1 MRPERILLVAGIL
14 LATGCYSY
22 VPTRLETVQPGE
34 AVRIRMSPEA
44 AERLEPVRLTDL
56 RIMDG
61 ILVAQNPSELFVDT
75 SVGQL
80 DRERGGRAFTQRVN
94 VALGEVIEVE
104 LRQRDNLKTGAL
116 LGGLGVVAGVAIA
129 ASLQDGGG
137 LARPDPGGDTEDRR
151 TPFVL
156 RFRLP
161 F

>member
-1 MRPERILLVAGIL
+1 M
-14 LATGCYSY
+14 
-22 VPTRLETVQPGE
+22 
-34 AVRIRMSPEA
+34 
-44 AERLEPVRLTDL
+44 
-56 RIMDG
+56 
-61 ILVAQNPSELFVDT
+61 
-75 SVGQL
+75 GQL

-116 LGGLGVVAGVAIA
+116 LGGLGVAAGVALA

-137 LARPDPGGDTEDRR
+137 LKRPDTGGEIEDRR

>member
-1 MRPERILLVAGIL
+1 MRPERILLVAGVM
-14 LATGCYSY
+14 LATGCYTY
-22 VPTRLETVQPGE
+22 VPTRLESVQPGE
-34 AVRIRMSPEA
+34 AVRVRMSPEA
-44 AERLEPVRLTDL
+44 ADRLEAVRLTDM

-61 ILVAQNPSELFVDT
+61 ILVEQNAGELFLDT

-80 DRERGGRAFTQRVN
+80 DRERGGRTFTQRVN
-94 VALGEVIEVE
+94 VALGEVVEVE
-104 LRQRDNLKTGAL
+104 LRKRDNLKTGAL
-116 LGGLGVVAGVAIA
+116 LGGLGVAAGVAIA

-137 LARPDPGGDTEDRR
+137 LQRPDGGGQIEDRR

>member
-1 MRPERILLVAGIL
+1 MRPERILLAASVI
-14 LATGCYSY
+14 LATGCYTY
-22 VPTRLETVQPGE
+22 VPTRLESVQPGDPIR
-34 AVRIRMSPEA
+34 VRISPEA

-61 ILVAQNPSELFVDT
+61 VVVDEASGELFLDT
-75 SVGQL
+75 SVGRL

-94 VALGEVIEVE
+94 VSLGEILEVE
-104 LRQRDNLKTGAL
+104 SRERDNLKTGAL
-116 LGGLGVVAGVAIA
+116 LGALGVAAGLAIV

-137 LARPDPGGDTEDRR
+137 LQRPDGGGEIEDRR

-156 RFRLP
+156 KFRLP

>member
-1 MRPERILLVAGIL
+1 MRRERILLFAGMM

-22 VPTRLETVQPGE
+22 VPTRLESVQPGE
-34 AVRIRMSPEA
+34 AVRIHMSPEA

-56 RIMDG
+56 RLMDG
-61 ILVAQNPSELFVDT
+61 ILVEQNAGELFLDT
-75 SVGQL
+75 TVGQL

-94 VALGEVIEVE
+94 VSLGEVVEVE
-104 LRQRDNLKTGAL
+104 LRQKDNLKTYAL
-116 LGGLGVVAGVAIA
+116 LGGLGVAASIAIA

-137 LARPDPGGDTEDRR
+137 LQRGDGGGEVEDRR

-156 RFRLP
+156 KFRLP

>member
-1 MRPERILLVAGIL
+1 MRPERILLVVGVL
-14 LATGCYSY
+14 LATGCYTY

-61 ILVAQNPSELFVDT
+61 ILVEQNSGELFVDT

-80 DRERGGRAFTQRVN
+80 DRERGARAFTQRVN

-116 LGGLGVVAGVAIA
+116 LGGLGVAAGIA
-129 ASLQDGGG
+129 LVASLQDGGG
-137 LARPDPGGDTEDRR
+137 LVRPDPGGETEDRR

>member
-1 MRPERILLVAGIL
+1 MRPERILLVAGIML
-14 LATGCYSY
+14 STGCYSY
-22 VPTRLETVQPGE
+22 IPTRLESVQPGE
-34 AVRIRMSPEA
+34 SVRIRMSPEA

-61 ILVAQNPSELFVDT
+61 ILVDQNSSDLFLDT
-75 SVGQL
+75 TVGQL

-116 LGGLGVVAGVAIA
+116 LGGLGVAAGIAIA

-137 LARPDPGGDTEDRR
+137 LSRPDTGGEIEDRR